1 MTESLTIESR
11 DGLSLEAGLDLPA
24 EPRAVCVF
32 CHPHPGFGGT
42 MNAPLLLA
50 LRDDLVE
57 RGIGV
62 LRFNFRGVGGS
73 EGTSGLG
80 EEEVA
85 DALGAL
91 DVARERFPRGPLVLL
106 GWSFGGAVA
115 IRAAAASDVAA
126 CVAIAPAVERKE
138 VTAGLPPPKELG
150 LTIPLLVVVG
160 VHDEQVSPQAC
171 ATWTKQVDGS
181 LLVEMPGANHF
192 FWAKY
197 PDLTETVGSWL
208 EEVLPAPEG

>member
-1 MTESLTIESR
+1 MTETLTIRSR
-11 DGLSLEAGLDLPA
+11 DALSLEAAFDLPA
-24 EPRAVCVF
+24 DPHGVVVV

-50 LRDDLVE
+50 LRDDLVA
-57 RGIGV
+57 RGFGV

-73 EGTSGLG
+73 EGVSGLG

-91 DVARERFPRGPLVLL
+91 DAAQDRIPGVPSAFL

-115 IRAAAASDVAA
+115 IRAAAVSEVAA

-138 VTAGLPPPKELG
+138 VVAGLPDPAELG
-150 LTIPLLVVVG
+150 LSVPLLVVVG

-171 ATWTKQVDGS
+171 AAWTKRVEGAK
-181 LLVEMPGANHF
+181 LVEMPGANHF

-197 PDLTETVGSWL
+197 PDLTAAVGSWL
-208 EEVLPAPEG
+208 EEIIPPPER